1 MLRKENEIYINDGIY
16 GSLSE
21 MVAVNMQ
28 LPVRLLRLDGNASRE
43 TTQFTVYGPTCD
55 SLDVLP
61 CAFALP
67 SDVREDD
74 WLEIGQVGAYS
85 NAVATR
91 FNRSWRWKRD
101 SVRPTSVE
109 RCHFQPTANLVY
121 L

>member
-91 FNRSWRWKRD
+91 FNRFHPD
-101 SVRPTSVE
+101 TFVE
-109 RCHFQPTANLVY
+109 VEEGFGPADFG
-121 L
+121 